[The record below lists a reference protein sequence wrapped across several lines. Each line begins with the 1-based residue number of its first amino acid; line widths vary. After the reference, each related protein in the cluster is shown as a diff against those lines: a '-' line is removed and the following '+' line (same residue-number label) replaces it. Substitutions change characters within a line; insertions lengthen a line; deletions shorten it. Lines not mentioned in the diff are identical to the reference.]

1 MSKEIREPLFA
12 VWFGNFYRP
21 AFDDRAF
28 LDASM
33 KVIARLGFNCVE
45 LDSKAWEDFRD
56 RFAGGEASDY
66 VAQQEYMMEAAGREG
81 LAYMFMALYLNGDNL
96 YPHIRFSPPIHGESV
111 TNADGTDG
119 RWYKYWSEKARESQ
133 ETHVARDVPMWARA
147 GKIAEVT
154 PELIAL
160 VNNAPD
166 YNGKY
171 YCVPA
176 KADAPLGFFYNKAY
190 FTEKGFEEP
199 QTYEDF
205 IKLCEAIKADGTMA
219 PLVVGAADIWHVG
232 FTWMQWYI
240 NYVTK
245 VDPDFIKHLY
255 TGERKWTE
263 DFVAE
268 GFKKYADIYLN
279 GYVEEGFMST
289 SDSQIASF
297 LVTGKAAMF
306 FSGAHMVANI
316 QDADPSFEF
325 GWFPLHNEDGALNM
339 WGGPS
344 LNGWMYS
351 TDCAAD
357 DDKLLAAQLWIKFC
371 MRDDNYSYYL
381 TTMSFLPVNDIQ
393 VDFGEIVNKMIA
405 TQKAAESNE
414 PGWNSKWGDNEIPSA
429 FRNFSYKIAQEWATG
444 SKTIEQGLQ
453 EMQAEWD
460 VETQSFNPV
469 TGVGVVTE

>member
-1 MSKEIREPLFA
+1 MKKML
-12 VWFGNFYRP
+12 
-21 AFDDRAF
+21 AF
-28 LDASM
+28 LMTVLMLLAVM
-33 KVIARLGFNCVE
+33 PVLGEEEVPGEEVE
-45 LDSKAWEDFRD
+45 LTFFCGNGDVKFNEVVETLI
-56 RFAGGEASDY
+56 AGFEK
-66 VAQQEYMMEAAGREG
+66 EYPMIKITNVTPTSSSFSEG
-81 LAYMFMALYLNGDNL
+81 LKSLDAV
-96 YPHIRFSPPIHGESV
+96 GEFP
-111 TNADGTDG
+111 DLM
-119 RWYKYWSEKARESQ
+119 E
-133 ETHVARDVPMWARA
+133 ARDVPMWARA
-147 GKIAEVT
+147 GKIAEVD
-154 PELIAL
+154 PELIKL

-171 YCVPA
+171 YCVPS

-190 FTEKGFEEP
+190 FTEKGFKEP
-199 QTYEDF
+199 QTYQEFLD
-205 IKLCEAIKADGTMA
+205 LCEAIKADGTMA
-219 PLVVGAADIWHVG
+219 PMVVGAADIWHVG

-245 VDPDFIKHLY
+245 EDPDFIRHLY

-263 DFVAE
+263 DFVAN
-268 GFKKYADIYLN
+268 GFRKYADIYLK

-316 QDADPSFEF
+316 QDADPNFEF
-325 GWFPLHNEDGALNM
+325 GWFPLHNENGELNM

-351 TDCAAD
+351 ADCAAD
-357 DDKLLAAQLWIKFC
+357 DDKLLAAKLWIRYC

-405 TQKAAESNE
+405 TQKAADTNE

-444 SKTIEQGLQ
+444 SKTIEQGLE

-460 VETQSFNPV
+460 VETQTFNPV